1 MELIQSQLTEIFI
14 LIFLAITFIQSGLDK
29 IIDWK
34 GNLGWLQG
42 HFKKTFLHQ
51 QVPLLLGV
59 ITILEVLTGML
70 SVLSVILILVG
81 VISVLPLLSV
91 SLAAL
96 TLLMLFFGQRIAK
109 EYAGAFT
116 LTGYFIIA
124 LWGVYLLSH

>member
-1 MELIQSQLTEIFI
+1 MELVQSRLTEIFI

-34 GNLGWLQG
+34 GNLEWLQG
-42 HFKKTFLHQ
+42 HFKKTFLHA

-59 ITILEVLTGML
+59 ITILEVLTGIL
-70 SVLSVILILVG
+70 SALSVILILVG
-81 VISVLPLLSV
+81 SISIIPLLSV
-91 SLAAL
+91 SLAAI
-96 TLLMLFFGQRIAK
+96 TLLMLFFGQRVAK

-124 LWGVYLLSH
+124 LWGIYLLSH

>member
-1 MELIQSQLTEIFI
+1 MELVQSRLTEIFI

-34 GNLGWLQG
+34 GNLEWLQG
-42 HFKKTFLHQ
+42 HFKKTFLHT

-59 ITILEVLTGML
+59 ITILEVLTGIL
-70 SVLSVILILVG
+70 SALSVILILVG
-81 VISVLPLLSV
+81 SISIIPLLSA
-91 SLAAL
+91 SLASI
-96 TLLMLFFGQRIAK
+96 TLLMLFFGQRVAK

>member
-1 MELIQSQLTEIFI
+1 MELLRSQLTEIFI

-29 IIDWK
+29 VIDWK

-42 HFKKTFLHQ
+42 HFGKTFLSR

-59 ITILEVLTGML
+59 ITVLEVLTGFLSAL
-70 SVLSVILILVG
+70 SVVLILTG
-81 VISVLPLLSV
+81 TISIIPLLSA
-91 SLAAL
+91 SLAAI
-96 TLLMLFFGQRIAK
+96 TLLMLFFGQRVAK

-124 LWGVYLLSH
+124 LLGIYLLSH